1 MSHYR
6 HLIITII
13 VVQCHLIP
21 VSISIHSLLRSTSLW
36 ACLATNQFNHCPSS
50 KLLFYQFNPF
60 LSIKNKQN
68 LCCLLQSALLETF
81 LPEGITLCRL
91 KYTVHPTQ
99 PTTPSSSSF
108 YQVPL
113 HHHIP
118 CNCPPPSFAAHLS
131 RPGPYLNILESR
143 RGTPFLTYLLH
154 ILRYSFATNRPHC
167 QRLIFFFL
175 SPIHHPCCCHCT
187 TYRSR
192 QVFSPLSPISTCYL
206 HQLVIN

>member
-1 MSHYR
+1 MDN
-6 HLIITII
+6 T
-13 VVQCHLIP
+13 
-21 VSISIHSLLRSTSLW
+21 
-36 ACLATNQFNHCPSS
+36 
-50 KLLFYQFNPF
+50 
-60 LSIKNKQN
+60 LSAQ
-68 LCCLLQSALLETF
+68 
-81 LPEGITLCRL
+81 
-91 KYTVHPTQ
+91 VHPTQ
-99 PTTPSSSSF
+99 PTPSSSSLST
-108 YQVPL
+108 YPVVPL

-167 QRLIFFFL
+167 QHLIFFFL
-175 SPIHHPCCCHCT
+175 FPIHHPCCCHCT

-206 HQLVIN
+206 LPTPTGYQLSLEFRKLSSSLSRRRALRGRLQCHHCTRALHCPE